1 MGKTYFNLVD
11 QLNFNGEAIKIKGNA
26 KQELN
31 KTVTKEEKIWI
42 PGNYNSTYQSML
54 ASQPQVYKAESM
66 NGISTEVYLSV
77 INSSPQVGKI
87 NIEMNDNGK
96 CVVGFS
102 TSLNKVTT
110 GAPNKKAKEKNNYEE
125 IIVSGLQAEGR
136 FIYQFIEA
144 ALHDINVRIKKGTK
158 PDHITWLVYY
168 SELLYK
174 IGSNDNQHFKET
186 AKNLGIKIQLI
197 KKNDELINYINYKS
211 IYGKSEGRK
220 KNKISYMSVFGHGQ
234 TPLYTGG
241 AENQLSFGYEM
252 NKYSK
257 TGENLES
264 ILNFKQSDID
274 RLLSE
279 AFDNG
284 NMETYFYT
292 CNAGTAD
299 KNGLRFAQLWADKT
313 IGISHAFQNAR
324 SNYIFINS
332 TMDEINAAF
341 NLPGGMPDPAVSDYI
356 NGLKEISKEKAE
368 KIARYITGEKGAE
381 TVGEIFDTSEEWKEK
396 QSRKIDRERLDK
408 AGKKY
413 GYADKGSL
421 QYPMVNNRG
430 DDWKIIVGT
439 WGEPRGF
446 LTYTYT
452 VTGIM
457 DICSSKI

>member
-125 IIVSGLQAEGR
+125 IIVSGLQAVGK

-144 ALHDINVRIKKGTK
+144 ALHDIDVRIKKGTK
-158 PDHITWLVYY
+158 PDNITWLVFY
-168 SELLYK
+168 SNLIYLEK
-174 IGSNDNQHFKET
+174 ENNKEHFRET

-197 KKNDELINYINYKS
+197 KKKEEFINYINYKS
-211 IYGKSEGRK
+211 IYGKSDGRK
-220 KNKISYMSVFGHGQ
+220 KIKISYMSVFGHGQ

-241 AENQLSFGYEM
+241 IENQLSFGYEM
-252 NKYSK
+252 NEHSEY
-257 TGENLES
+257 GEDLEAM
-264 ILNFKQSDID
+264 LNFKQSDIN

-284 NMETYFYT
+284 NMETYFFT

-299 KNGLRFAQLWADKT
+299 KNGCRFAQLWADKT
-313 IGISHAFQNAR
+313 VGISHAFQNAR

-341 NLPGGMPDPAVSDYI
+341 NLPGGMSDPAVSDYI
-356 NGLKEISKEKAE
+356 NGIKEISKEKAE
-368 KIARYITGEKGAE
+368 KIARYIAGEKGAE
-381 TVGEIFDTSEEWKEK
+381 IAGEIFDTSEEWKEK
-396 QSRKIDRERLDK
+396 QSRKTDREKHDK
-408 AGKKY
+408 GGNKY

-452 VTGIM
+452 VTGVM
-457 DICSSKI
+457 DIANSKI